1 MNKKQ
6 NHRPVEHTFLL
17 LQARYPDR
25 SVLSIR
31 KQFCMAFL
39 EWKCR
44 KYKRLKQPWVDLAV
58 ELRKIEDKVGKKR
71 SKLERLARRH
81 FQDRRRHIG
90 CEPSRNA
97 AKEHGLMQLENKI
110 GIHDEEAA
118 KRRSEI
124 ARENFWKMYEEGRH
138 PQVKDWV
145 ITYKPTGKQFVIR
158 NLTAFCREHG
168 INYRNLHFTAVSDKW
183 AKGFRARKFD
193 ELIDGDIPSREEY
206 EKVHGKVIPILT
218 RVR

>member
-1 MNKKQ
+1 
-6 NHRPVEHTFLL
+6 
-17 LQARYPDR
+17 
-25 SVLSIR
+25 
-31 KQFCMAFL
+31 MAYL
-39 EWKCR
+39 EWKTRGHR
-44 KYKRLKQPWVDLAV
+44 KLKRPWVDLAV
-58 ELRKIEDKVGKKR
+58 LLRKGEDKIGGKR
-71 SKLERLARRH
+71 TKLEKLARRH

-90 CEPSRNA
+90 CEPSRDA

-145 ITYKPTGKQFVIR
+145 ITYRPTGKQFVIR

-168 INYRNLHFTAVSDKW
+168 INYRNLHFTAVEPNRW

-193 ELIDGDIPSREEY
+193 ELTDGDIPSREEY
-206 EKVHGKVIPILT
+206 ERVHGKVIPIPMPVGKPHLL
-218 RVR
+218 RAKPDAML

>member
-1 MNKKQ
+1 
-6 NHRPVEHTFLL
+6 
-17 LQARYPDR
+17 
-25 SVLSIR
+25 
-31 KQFCMAFL
+31 MAYL
-39 EWKCR
+39 EWKTRGHR
-44 KYKRLKQPWVDLAV
+44 KLKRPWVDLAV
-58 ELRKIEDKVGKKR
+58 ELRKGEDKIGGKR
-71 SKLERLARRH
+71 TKLEKLARRH

-90 CEPSRNA
+90 CEPSRDA
-97 AKEHGLMQLENKI
+97 AKEHGIMQRDNKI

-138 PQVKDWV
+138 PMVKDWV

-168 INYRNLHFTAVSDKW
+168 INYRNLHFTAVSNNW

-193 ELIDGDIPSREEY
+193 ELTDGDIPSREEY
-206 EKVHGKVIPILT
+206 EKVHGKVIPILMK
-218 RVR
+218 VRQTALVREKR